1 MTRTSIIN
9 SQAGGYE
16 ICGRPLVSGPHLIQR
31 LGQPAT
37 KGQTFYIHVVTGN
50 CEMHELNFFNYK
62 MIVKNFLTTE
72 G

>member
-9 SQAGGYE
+9 SPVGGYE

-37 KGQTFYIHVVTGN
+37 KGQTFYLVTGN
-50 CEMHELNFFNYK
+50 CENHEIIFFNY
-62 MIVKNFLTTE
+62 MRMVKIFLTTE

>member
-9 SQAGGYE
+9 SPVGGYE

-37 KGQTFYIHVVTGN
+37 KGQTFYLVTGN
-50 CEMHELNFFNYK
+50 CEKHEIIFFNY
-62 MIVKNFLTTE
+62 MRMVKIFLTTE